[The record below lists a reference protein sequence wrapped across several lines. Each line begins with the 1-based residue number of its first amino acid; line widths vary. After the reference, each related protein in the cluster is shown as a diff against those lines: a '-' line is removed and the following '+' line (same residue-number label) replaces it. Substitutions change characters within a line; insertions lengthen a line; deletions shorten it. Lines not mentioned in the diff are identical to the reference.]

1 MKSKLS
7 NQFFSNFLVV
17 FLMSLMITALS
28 VPLIGLGSRIVSGV
42 LAKNRFPASELM
54 RDDYRMIDT
63 APVVENGGSVQVVD
77 DDYRVVLAAG
87 KDATLSKQLT
97 ASDFTEFLVTSK
109 SKEIPFHHDVLYN
122 EQSHFWLIVTFPA
135 SIRIDFMLTWN
146 PGAATGDFEKTVL
159 ILIAVALIYIVFLV
173 VLTLVYSRITAR
185 RITDPLRKLADGTRL
200 LREGDYSARVDLRL
214 NNEFAQLQDTLN
226 DMAERI
232 QEEMALR
239 QKSEED
245 RRRLILDISH
255 DLKNPMSGIQGYAEL
270 LMKSPDIPEAQRTH
284 CLSMILSGS
293 ERANRLLNELFEI
306 SQLDS
311 PDFVMKPER
320 TDLCEALRQVCGELV
335 PRLEE
340 AGADFD
346 FDIPEDSVPV
356 MLDRERFGRIIHN
369 LADNAM
375 RHNPPGTRLDI
386 SLKTR
391 EGQALIEVSDDGI
404 GIPDDL
410 ARNIFK
416 PFMRGDEARGAQTG
430 GSGLG
435 LSIARK
441 IALAHGGGLD
451 LAREKSKGSTF
462 LLTLPII

>member
-17 FLMSLMITALS
+17 FLMSMMITALS
-28 VPLIGLGSRIVSGV
+28 VPLIGLGSRIVSGA
-42 LAKNRFPASELM
+42 LMKNRFPASELM
-54 RDDYRMIDT
+54 RDNYRLIDP

-77 DDYRVVLAAG
+77 EDYRVVLAAG
-87 KDATLSKQLT
+87 KDATLSKQMT

-135 SIRIDFMLTWN
+135 SIRIDFNLTWN

-173 VLTLVYSRITAR
+173 VLTLVYSRITAQ

-214 NNEFAQLQDTLN
+214 KNEFAQLQDTLN

-232 QEEMALR
+232 EEEMALR

-270 LMKSPDIPEAQRTH
+270 LMKSPDIPEAQRTQ

-311 PDFVMKPER
+311 PDFVLKPER
-320 TDLCEALRQVCGELV
+320 TDLSEALRQVCGELV

-340 AGADFD
+340 SGADFD

>member
-7 NQFFSNFLVV
+7 NQFFTNFLVV
-17 FLMSLMITALS
+17 FLLSLIITALS

-63 APVVENGGSVQVVD
+63 AAVVENGGSVQVVD
-77 DDYRVVLAAG
+77 EDYRVVLAAG
-87 KDATLSKQLT
+87 KDATLSKQMT

-122 EQSHFWLIVTFPA
+122 GQGDFWLIITFPA

-146 PGAATGDFEKTVL
+146 PSAATGDFEKTVL

-185 RITDPLRKLADGTRL
+185 RITDPLRKLADGTRM

-232 QEEMALR
+232 EEEMALR

-255 DLKNPMSGIQGYAEL
+255 DLKNPMAGIQGYAEL
-270 LMKSPDIPEAQRTH
+270 LMKSPDISDDQRTH

-311 PDFVMKPER
+311 PDFVLKPER
-320 TDLCEALRQVCGELV
+320 ADLCEALRQVCGELV

-369 LADNAM
+369 LMDNAI
-375 RHNPPGTRLDI
+375 RHNPPGTKMEVRLRA
-386 SLKTR
+386 R
-391 EGQALIEVSDDGI
+391 EGQALIEVSDDGV

-410 ARNIFK
+410 AQNIFK
-416 PFMRGDEARGAQTG
+416 PFIRGDEARGAQTG

-441 IALAHGGGLD
+441 IALAHGGGLE
-451 LAREKSKGSTF
+451 LARGKDKGSTF